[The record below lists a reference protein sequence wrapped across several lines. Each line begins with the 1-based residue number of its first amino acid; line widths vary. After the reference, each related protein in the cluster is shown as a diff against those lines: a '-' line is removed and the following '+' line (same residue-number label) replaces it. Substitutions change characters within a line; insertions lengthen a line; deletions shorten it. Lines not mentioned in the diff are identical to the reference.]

1 MKQYILLQSHRRVT
15 SMLVLGHLEAPNLY
29 EERTEEQSDDTF
41 ICANKGKCLRQKG
54 DADGS
59 GPAK

>member
-1 MKQYILLQSHRRVT
+1 
-15 SMLVLGHLEAPNLY
+15 MLVLGHLEAPNLY